1 MTIKTNQIKE
11 IKIASNRFNVNVI
24 IPNQDKNA
32 KCNIYVSS
40 EQGVNDLF
48 IIASAELNARDNAM
62 IANKKGVIAKNGD
75 LYKSNLKA
83 FDMLFLSERDNR
95 TFLNAIRRLAD
106 NPKYSKENC
115 LEMINSDFGKKQNFV
130 NPNTLLNKVDKYFSE
145 SETSPENSASENS
158 ASENATSENDLKSAD
173 FTVVYDSI
181 KDTLEKPSVT
191 VDEVKSIMELTLSII
206 DKKLKANKERLQAKV
221 G

>member
-40 EQGVNDLF
+40 EQGINDLF
-48 IIASAELNARDNAM
+48 IIASAELDARNKSM
-62 IANKKGVIAKNGD
+62 VANKKGVIAKNGD
-75 LYKSNLKA
+75 LYKSNLKD

-115 LEMINSDFGKKQNFV
+115 LEMINSEFGKKQNFV

-145 SETSPENSASENS
+145 NDVSPENSTNSEK
-158 ASENATSENDLKSAD
+158 SENDVSPENSNSENQKSKMEIVFD
-173 FTVVYDSI
+173 
-181 KDTLEKPSVT
+181 K
-191 VDEVKSIMELTLSII
+191 IMELSF
-206 DKKLKANKERLQAKV
+206 KEKCEIAEYLNEDIAKNRKEIKHAKSA
-221 G
+221 

>member
-48 IIASAELNARDNAM
+48 IIASAELNARDNSM
-62 IANKKGVIAKNGD
+62 IPNKKGVISKNGD

-145 SETSPENSASENS
+145 SETSPENSEKGENS
-158 ASENATSENDLKSAD
+158 ASETSPENSADEQSKMEKVYNAIMTLSFKEKCEIAEFLNEDIAKNRKEIKHAKSA
-173 FTVVYDSI
+173 
-181 KDTLEKPSVT
+181 
-191 VDEVKSIMELTLSII
+191 
-206 DKKLKANKERLQAKV
+206 
-221 G
+221 

>member
-48 IIASAELNARDNAM
+48 IIASAELNARDNSM
-62 IANKKGVIAKNGD
+62 IPNKKGVISKNGD

-145 SETSPENSASENS
+145 SETSPENSEKGENS
-158 ASENATSENDLKSAD
+158 ASETSPENSEKDEQSKMEKVYNAIMTLSFKEKCEIAEFLNEDIAKNRKEIKHAKSA
-173 FTVVYDSI
+173 
-181 KDTLEKPSVT
+181 
-191 VDEVKSIMELTLSII
+191 
-206 DKKLKANKERLQAKV
+206 
-221 G
+221 

>member
-40 EQGVNDLF
+40 EQGINDLF
-48 IIASAELNARDNAM
+48 LISMAEKNARDNSM
-62 IANKKGVIAKNGD
+62 VANKKGELVKNGD
-75 LYKSNLKA
+75 LYKANLKA
-83 FDMLFLSERDNR
+83 FDMLFLADRENR

-115 LEMINSDFGKKQNFV
+115 LEMINSEFGKKQNFV

-145 SETSPENSASENS
+145 NDASPENSTNSEK
-158 ASENATSENDLKSAD
+158 SENDALPENSEKDEQSKMEKVYNTIMNLSFKEKCEIAEFLNEDIAKNRKEIKHAKSA
-173 FTVVYDSI
+173 
-181 KDTLEKPSVT
+181 
-191 VDEVKSIMELTLSII
+191 
-206 DKKLKANKERLQAKV
+206 
-221 G
+221 